1 MDNTAK
7 FLNLTFKRDFFS
19 KDHYHYH
26 CLDLGLI
33 ISLEFS
39 PAWEEPHG
47 SHQNHDASWSASLK
61 DLTTASS
68 GKTAEE
74 ALSVLKKKILIL
86 NSNLSKLIDVI
97 N

>member
-1 MDNTAK
+1 MKNTAR
-7 FLNLTFKRDFFS
+7 FLNLTFEQDYFNEK
-19 KDHYHYH
+19 KYHYIH
-26 CLDLGLI
+26 LGLI

>member
-1 MDNTAK
+1 MKNTAR
-7 FLNLTFKRDFFS
+7 FLNLTFEQDYFNEK
-19 KDHYHYH
+19 KYHYIH
-26 CLDLGLI
+26 LGFI
-33 ISLEFS
+33 ISLEFF
-39 PAWEEPHG
+39 PAWQEPHG
-47 SHQNHDASWSASLK
+47 SRQNHDASWSASLK